1 MNDNICCY
9 MSKDGIWVKGFY
21 FFVRYWINICI
32 YIFLGKNKKSM
43 KNIYVIMCKK
53 KNIVNDYDFYI
64 MYGVVFIEVFRVIFY
79 SYCWN
84 LWFFYLLY
92 CLKVM

>member
-43 KNIYVIMCKK
+43 KKIYVIMCKK
-53 KNIVNDYDFYI
+53 K
-64 MYGVVFIEVFRVIFY
+64 
-79 SYCWN
+79 YCKW
-84 LWFFYLLY
+84 LWFLY
-92 CLKVM
+92 CVWNGIYMGFYGNFL

>member
-53 KNIVNDYDFYI
+53 K
-64 MYGVVFIEVFRVIFY
+64 
-79 SYCWN
+79 YCKW
-84 LWFFYLLY
+84 LWFLY
-92 CLKVM
+92 YVWSGIYRGF